1 MAGYCTQVLTG
12 IGVQCNSNL
21 GGVSAVY
28 IANRNDVE
36 SVTME
41 DTISEI
47 AMVDGAKF
55 HTYLHRKNASVS
67 MSTDKGGDEASGI
80 HLLTTNVSLVFAGL
94 DTDKR
99 KEVDA
104 LLQGQFVVIVKDRN
118 GKYWMP
124 IVPPEDDYMSASAG
138 NATTGSQS
146 SEANGYTLTLTG
158 EAKHLP
164 IEVDADA
171 MTAIVENL

>member
-1 MAGYCTQVLTG
+1 MAGYCTQVLNG

-41 DTISEI
+41 DTISAI
-47 AMVDGAKF
+47 AMADGAKF

-80 HLLTTNVSLVFAGL
+80 HLLITNVSLVFAGL

-99 KEVDA
+99 KEMDA

-138 NATTGSQS
+138 NATTGAQS
-146 SEANGYTLTLTG
+146 SEANGYSLTLTG

-164 IEVDADA
+164 IEVEASA
-171 MTAIVENL
+171 MTSIVENL